1 MAVTQYIGA
10 RYVPII
16 FQNPDDNSNDW
27 KAGLAYEP
35 LTIVSYAG
43 GSYTSKTA
51 VPSSVGN
58 PVDNPSYWV
67 AIGLYSGQ
75 TAINTNSITQIRHAL
90 AAATEAGYVCTSPR
104 NEGDLVWISGALYEC
119 TAAVAVDEAY
129 TEGINITPVSDALT
143 TLINGLQQASSDI
156 SDIGNDVGTLQTDM
170 TAAQADITDL
180 EGLRTFQTRKVLCI
194 SDSYGLVPDV
204 STSWIAYLK
213 QYLNIPNANFWRSQE
228 NGSGFVGLNV
238 NTFEA
243 QIQTVAGSMT
253 AAEKAALT
261 DLVIAGG
268 INDATSLKNGTSVA
282 DMQTAIYTT
291 LVYARTTF
299 PNATI
304 WLSMICWRL
313 DSNWHDYVR
322 SIRNLY
328 QQALRRTTNACYI
341 DGVDWLHRQ
350 ALLDSTEYHPNGTG
364 SYCIAQSIASKL
376 LGGDAYCDLAVN
388 SSTGFIEPT
397 ITVNTAGVSTAT
409 FTELRQYYEKGNAF
423 MSWRNISFSPINN
436 ITDGASVVLGTF
448 TDGIMS
454 GGNSPFKAYYSTVCW
469 GGNGK
474 HGILLIASNQL
485 VFVNTSGAT
494 INAGGTVGIV
504 FGSIAGPVML

>member
-27 KAGLAYEP
+27 KAGIAYEP

-51 VPSSVGN
+51 VPAGASN
-58 PVDNPSYWV
+58 PVDAPEYWV

-170 TAAQADITDL
+170 TAAQTDITNL

-204 STSWIAYLK
+204 ATSWIAYLK

-238 NTFEA
+238 NTFQA

-268 INDATSLKNGTSVA
+268 INDATALKNGATIA

-291 LVYARTTF
+291 LVYARTQF

-304 WLSMICWRL
+304 WLSMIGWRL
-313 DSNWHDYVR
+313 NSDWHDYVR

-341 DGVDWLHRQ
+341 DGVNWLHRQ
-350 ALLDSTEYHPNGTG
+350 ALLDSTEYHPNGTA

-388 SSTGFIEPT
+388 SSTGFIEPVINPSANVQT
-397 ITVNTAGVSTAT
+397 LTVQ
-409 FTELRQYYEKGNAF
+409 EPRQYYENGYAWF
-423 MSWRNISFSPINN
+423 SWRNITFQPANN
-436 ITDGASVVLGTF
+436 ITDLASAALATF
-448 TDGIMS
+448 SDGIMS
-454 GGNSPFKAYYSTVCW
+454 GGNGMKAYTAPVCW
-469 GGNGK
+469 GAGK
-474 HGILLIASNQL
+474 QGLIMIANNSL
-485 VFVNTSGAT
+485 VFCNLSGTT
-494 INAGGTVGIV
+494 INAGDTVSIW
-504 FGSIAGPVML
+504 FGSISGPVML